1 MRGIL
6 AAVAGLTG
14 LASVAAAEAPW
25 LRAEGTNIVD
35 AAGRRVILRGVN
47 AGGWL
52 VEEIWMMPFAA
63 KPPEGSSSRE
73 VRDHVTLWE
82 AVGLRLGP
90 AETRRVRNQF
100 RLAWMN
106 EADFARMRA
115 AGMNCVRLPFLH
127 DQETEPDGLFVW
139 LDAALA
145 WARRAGL
152 YVLLDL
158 HGAPGRQSKDH
169 HTGEADRN
177 MLFRDEANVRR
188 TADLWARVAARY
200 RDRPEVAGY
209 DLLNEPMGAT
219 NPAQLFDVQ
228 DRLYRAIRAV
238 DPRHLV
244 FFEDGYK
251 GFERMPVPAERGWS
265 NIVASVHSYKFDA
278 KSEQDQLGHLRWL
291 TGMIGAQQAR
301 LRVPFHVGEFN
312 LEPHGT
318 PATLATCLGMLEAQ
332 GASWSL
338 WTFKT
343 AMRKGSGERSMWGWF
358 RSPGPMETV
367 DPFRDTADE
376 MIRKFALVRTTN
388 LVEHTGMSG
397 AFRAACRRA
406 P

>member
-1 MRGIL
+1 MRWTR
-6 AAVAGLTG
+6 AAVVGLAG
-14 LASVAAAEAPW
+14 LASVASAQAPW

-52 VEEIWMMPFAA
+52 VEEIWMMPFLA
-63 KPPEGSSSRE
+63 KPPEGSSLRE

-82 AVGLRLGP
+82 TVERRLGP
-90 AETRRVRNQF
+90 AETRRVRTRF
-100 RLAWMN
+100 RLDWMN
-106 EADFARMRA
+106 EADFARMRD

-127 DQETEPDGLFVW
+127 DLEAEPDGLFVW

-145 WARRAGL
+145 WARRTGL

-169 HTGEADRN
+169 HTGEAGRDL
-177 MLFRDEANVRR
+177 LFRDEANVRR

-219 NPAQLFDVQ
+219 NNAQLYDVQ

-238 DPRHLV
+238 DARHLV

-251 GFERMPVPAERGWS
+251 GFEHMPDPAQRGWT

-278 KSEQDQLGHLRWL
+278 KSEQDQIGHLRWL
-291 TGMIGAQQAR
+291 VGMIGAQQAR

-318 PATLATCLGMLEAQ
+318 PATLAACLAMLEAR

-338 WTFKT
+338 WTYKT
-343 AMRKGSGERSMWGWF
+343 AMRKGSGERSMWGWI
-358 RSPGPMETV
+358 RSPGAMEAI
-367 DPFRDTADE
+367 DPFRDSADA
-376 MIRKFALVRTTN
+376 MVRKSAQVRTTN
-388 LVEHTGMSG
+388 MVEHAGMTGV
-397 AFRAACRRA
+397 FRAACRTA

>member
-1 MRGIL
+1 
-6 AAVAGLTG
+6 
-14 LASVAAAEAPW
+14 
-25 LRAEGTNIVD
+25 
-35 AAGRRVILRGVN
+35 
-47 AGGWL
+47 
-52 VEEIWMMPFAA
+52 MMPFLA
-63 KPPEGSSSRE
+63 KPPEGSSLRE

-82 AVGLRLGP
+82 AVERRLGP

-100 RLAWMN
+100 RLAWMS
-106 EADFARMRA
+106 EADFARMRE

-127 DQETEPDGLFVW
+127 DLEAEPDGLFVW

-145 WARRAGL
+145 WARRTGL

-169 HTGEADRN
+169 HTGEAGRN
-177 MLFRDEANVRR
+177 LLFRDEANVRK

-219 NPAQLFDVQ
+219 NHAQLYDVQ

-238 DPRHLV
+238 DARHLV

-251 GFERMPVPAERGWS
+251 GFEHMPDPAQRGWT

-278 KSEQDQLGHLRWL
+278 KSEQDQTGHLRWL
-291 TGMIGAQQAR
+291 VGMIGAQQAR

-318 PATLATCLGMLEAQ
+318 PATLAACLEMLEAR

-343 AMRKGSGERSMWGWF
+343 AMRKGSGERSMWGWI
-358 RSPGPMETV
+358 RSPGAMEAI
-367 DPFRDTADE
+367 DPFRDSADE
-376 MIRKFALVRTTN
+376 MVRKSAQVRTTN
-388 LVEHTGMSG
+388 MVEHAGMTG